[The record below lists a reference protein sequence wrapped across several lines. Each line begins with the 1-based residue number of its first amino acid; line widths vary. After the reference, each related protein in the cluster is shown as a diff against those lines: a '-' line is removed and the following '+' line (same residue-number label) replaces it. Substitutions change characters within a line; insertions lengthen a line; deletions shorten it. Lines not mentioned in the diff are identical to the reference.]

1 MTCFWLFGAVL
12 ALAYAALEWGSND
25 LGPRP

>member
-1 MTCFWLFGAVL
+1 MTCFWIFGVVL

-25 LGPRP
+25 LGPLD